1 MAAIPSTVEASE
13 EQLLAAEIGDHVT
26 LAQDA
31 WRRLR
36 RNRVAVIGL
45 GIIVLFIVVA
55 LISIVW
61 TPYPTWQQALGPTYQ
76 GPTLTHPLGLDDYG
90 RDIMSRVMGG
100 AGIALAVGV
109 GASLIASMIGI
120 ALGLLAGFY
129 RGKVDMVISLVIN
142 ISYGIPDLLI
152 ALIMVLLIGRGIQ
165 NIILAISVTAWL
177 GMARLVR
184 GQTLSIRERE
194 FVEAARTI
202 GTPNPMILLRHILPN
217 ALGPIVVQATYL
229 VPAAIIFEAFLSLLG
244 IGIPPPAPSPGRM
257 ASPGYKALELAPH
270 IVLMP
275 CAALSLTVLAFNWVG
290 DGLRDAIDPRME
302 RWQRGLA
309 GPRGR
314 EFKACT

>member
-13 EQLLAAEIGDHVT
+13 EQLLAAEVGEHVT

-36 RNRVAVIGL
+36 QNRVAVIGL
-45 GIIVLFIVVA
+45 VIIVVFVVVA

-76 GPTLTHPLGLDDYG
+76 GPTLRHPLGLDDYG
-90 RDIMSRVMGG
+90 RDILSRVMGG

-120 ALGLLAGFY
+120 MLGMIAGFY
-129 RGKVDMVISLVIN
+129 RGKVDVVISLVIN

-202 GTPNPMILLRHILPN
+202 GTPDLMILLRHILPN

-244 IGIPPPAPSPGRM
+244 LGVPPPSPSWGRM
-257 ASPGYKALELAPH
+257 ASEGYKALQIAPH
-270 IVLMP
+270 IVLAP
-275 CAALSLTVLAFNWVG
+275 CLALSLTVLAFNWLG
-290 DGLRDAIDPRME
+290 DGLRDAIDPRM
-302 RWQRGLA
+302 RR
-309 GPRGR
+309 
-314 EFKACT
+314 